1 MNFAASSELFAL
13 ADREL
18 WLITAEADGLRG
30 GLIATFVSH
39 ASLVPELPRVLIAVA
54 KQHHTWRL
62 IEASKAFGAHLLV
75 ERHLEWVWR
84 FGLQSGREV
93 DKLAGLS
100 FDRAVTGSPLL
111 GDALGWLDCG
121 VETQLDTGDRT
132 VYVAQ
137 VLEARRLL
145 DGPPLTMKR
154 LLELA
159 PPERL
164 EQLRQLRL
172 RDSAI
177 DAAAIRAWRGRN
189 PEAARDERH
198 GASGADASGSPAPTS

>member
-1 MNFAASSELFAL
+1 MDFAVSSELFAL

-18 WLITAEADGLRG
+18 WLITSQAEGRRG

-39 ASLVPELPRVLIAVA
+39 ASLVPELPRILVAIA

-62 IEASKAFGAHLLV
+62 IESSGAFAAHLLA
-75 ERHLEWVWR
+75 ERSLEWVWR
-84 FGLQSGREV
+84 FGLQSGRDI

-100 FDRAVTGSPLL
+100 IEQAATGSPLL
-111 GDALGWLDCG
+111 GDALGWLDCR
-121 VETQLDTGDRT
+121 VETQFDTGDRT
-132 VYVAQ
+132 VYVAE
-137 VLEARRLL
+137 VLEARRSL

-177 DAAAIRAWRGRN
+177 DAAAIRAWRKESRK
-189 PEAARDERH
+189 
-198 GASGADASGSPAPTS
+198 S